1 MATAKTSDT
10 DSHPLRIAV
19 LGSTGSI
26 GRQALEVIA
35 AKPEQLQVVA
45 LAAGSNQILLQQQ
58 AQAFAVKNLALA
70 HKLEANTSSASAV
83 PIAYGADSV
92 VALTELDEVDC
103 VLNALVGSAGLQ
115 ASYNTL
121 LAGKRLA
128 LANKESLVVGGELLM
143 PLAKSGQ
150 LIPVDSEHSAIFQ
163 CLIGEKHSEVTSVWL
178 TASGGPFRGSN
189 REYLRTVTA
198 AQALAHPTWQM
209 GAKISIDSA
218 TLMNKGLEFIEAMH
232 LFALTANQ
240 IKIVVHPQSVIHSMV
255 QFRDGSVKAQLG
267 PTDMRIPI
275 QYAFSYP
282 ARWPGLLPELDF
294 TSLESL
300 EFYAADSV
308 TFGCLRLALEAA
320 QVGGTSPAVL
330 NAANEVAVA
339 AFLADRISF
348 LDIELCVQAV
358 LAKHSPEVVTTIDQL
373 LAVDTWARQ
382 HAVEFC
388 RKAIGDT
395 CG

>member
-1 MATAKTSDT
+1 MAAPRTSDA
-10 DSHPLRIAV
+10 DYHPLRIAV

-26 GRQALEVIA
+26 GRQALKVITA
-35 AKPEQLQVVA
+35 NPEQLQVVA
-45 LAAGSNQILLQQQ
+45 LAAGSNQRLLQQQ
-58 AQAFAVKNLALA
+58 AQAFNVKHVALA
-70 HKLEANTSSASAV
+70 QMPEANTGSASAV

-115 ASYNTL
+115 ASYNSL

-128 LANKESLVVGGELLM
+128 LANKESLVVGGDLLM
-143 PLAKSGQ
+143 PLAKPGQ

-163 CLIGEKHSEVTSVWL
+163 CLIGEKHSEVAGVWL

-218 TLMNKGLEFIEAMH
+218 TLMNKGLEFIEAIH
-232 LFALTANQ
+232 LFALTASQ

-255 QFRDGSVKAQLG
+255 QFCDGSVKAQLG
-267 PTDMRIPI
+267 QTDMRIPI

-294 TSLESL
+294 TSLGNL
-300 EFYAADSV
+300 EFYAADIE

-320 QVGGTSPAVL
+320 HVGGTSPAVL

-339 AFLADRISF
+339 AFLADRIGF
-348 LDIELCVQAV
+348 LDIELCVQTV
-358 LAKHSPEVVTTIDQL
+358 LAEHSPEVVASIDQL
-373 LAVDTWARQ
+373 LVIDTWARQ
-382 HAVEFC
+382 QAVEFLQKGS
-388 RKAIGDT
+388 R
-395 CG
+395 